1 MNISQLEESLR
12 RFVVEEC
19 QPAEAEFESHMASR
33 TRGTERWSDDA
44 IPPCITRLKGR
55 AQQLGLWNLFLGT
68 ESSRRLIQSSSWF
81 HHLSPHLL
89 PSFSISNAEYAVLS
103 EIMGHSFLAPE
114 ACNCSAPDTGNMEV
128 LLHYASQEQQLQYLI
143 PLMQGQIRSAFLM
156 TEPDVASSDA
166 TNIQTTLTKFIQ
178 ADGAVRYTLQG
189 KKWWSTGAMDPR
201 CRVCLVLAR
210 TNSPTSSAPL
220 GIHQQHTLVLVPS
233 HKITLVRPLQVFG
246 YDDAPHGHAEC
257 QLNNIILQESDI
269 ILGEGRG
276 FEIAQGRLGPGRIHH
291 CMRAIG
297 MASRCYQLM
306 IARLCSDRKTFGQ
319 YLYQH
324 GACGEMIADSVQD
337 LTAAR
342 LLTLH
347 CAQRMDTLGAKAA
360 RKEIA
365 LIKVAVPQL
374 TLQVVDRA
382 IQVYGAAG
390 LCQDYV
396 LAKAFC
402 SLRSL
407 RIADGPDAIHKRTVA
422 LMEIARERKQGEEEQ
437 KRKAD
442 ANQIE
447 HVPLPPQSSRL

>member
-1 MNISQLEESLR
+1 
-12 RFVVEEC
+12 
-19 QPAEAEFESHMASR
+19 
-33 TRGTERWSDDA
+33 
-44 IPPCITRLKGR
+44 
-55 AQQLGLWNLFLGT
+55 
-68 ESSRRLIQSSSWF
+68 
-81 HHLSPHLL
+81 
-89 PSFSISNAEYAVLS
+89 
-103 EIMGHSFLAPE
+103 
-114 ACNCSAPDTGNMEV
+114 
-128 LLHYASQEQQLQYLI
+128 
-143 PLMQGQIRSAFLM
+143 
-156 TEPDVASSDA
+156 
-166 TNIQTTLTKFIQ
+166 
-178 ADGAVRYTLQG
+178 
-189 KKWWSTGAMDPR
+189 
-201 CRVCLVLAR
+201 
-210 TNSPTSSAPL
+210 
-220 GIHQQHTLVLVPS
+220 
-233 HKITLVRPLQVFG
+233 
-246 YDDAPHGHAEC
+246 
-257 QLNNIILQESDI
+257 
-269 ILGEGRG
+269 
-276 FEIAQGRLGPGRIHH
+276 
-291 CMRAIG
+291 
-297 MASRCYQLM
+297 
-306 IARLCSDRKTFGQ
+306 
-319 YLYQH
+319 
-324 GACGEMIADSVQD
+324 MIADSVQD